1 MSKNPGMKDLRGD
14 SRRNFLRL
22 VGAAGAAF
30 GLERSHVLNYLG
42 DNGGTAL
49 ADNGACSSSC
59 KSVHIIAG
67 NGSFAWF
74 QLLWPHLDVAASTK
88 PGLAYH
94 SYDMN
99 GNPQGTL
106 VPAANGNNPFFYAP
120 EAPWMKGATPTYPV
134 TAYMAGKNETHTQT
148 PTTPAIVS
156 NNASMLAT
164 VASIQRSNPV
174 LLPVIGVVPLNFGDA
189 PGAPAIATVPS
200 ARGMIELFNSSA
212 SQLTLLAQKDKQLYE
227 TYYKAV
233 LGLREAAARPTWSRY
248 LDTTKTAANL
258 LGRNRAAALTPT
270 QMDLDNYG
278 LGLGGIASSKIDGLP
293 GRGQEK
299 LTNFAE
305 SLIIAAKAFK
315 LGLTNSVIIGLSPGA
330 TSETTFTDPH
340 VVFSPGNKGL
350 LMDTVKFIGM
360 MLNAFYND
368 LASIP
373 DPSCLAKNLDKTTV
387 LTVHGDT
394 PHSPL
399 LADAWPDATPGD
411 SNWLYV
417 MGAGYT
423 RTGWFG
429 GVHLNGT
436 TDGFDPATGAT
447 IVGQPSQVT
456 STAAGAAVAYAVSK
470 GNKNLVSQYYN
481 GGPYTGIVV

>member
-42 DNGGTAL
+42 DNGGVAL
-49 ADNGACSSSC
+49 ADNGACSTTC
-59 KSVHIIAG
+59 KSVHIVAG

-74 QLLWPHLDVAASTK
+74 QLLWPHLDVAASTNTA
-88 PGLAYH
+88 LAYH
-94 SYDMN
+94 SFDA
-99 GNPQGTL
+99 PGTL
-106 VPAANGNNPFFYAP
+106 VPAAGGNNPMFYAP
-120 EAPWMKGATPTYPV
+120 EAPWLKGAAPSATPTYPV
-134 TAYMAGKNETHTQT
+134 SAYMSGKNETHTQT

-200 ARGMIELFNSSA
+200 ALGMIELFNSSA

-233 LGLREAAARPTWSRY
+233 LGLREAAGRPTWSRY

-258 LGRNRAAALTPT
+258 LGRNLASVLTPT
-270 QMDLDNYG
+270 AADLAAYG
-278 LGLGGIASSKIDGLP
+278 ITALAASSVSAP
-293 GRGQEK
+293 GQDK
-299 LTNFAE
+299 LTNFAK
-305 SLIIAAKAFK
+305 SLIIAAKAFQH
-315 LGLTNSVIIGLSPGA
+315 GLTNSVIIGLSPGA

-340 VVFSPGNKGL
+340 VVFSPANKTL
-350 LMDTVKFIGM
+350 LKDTVKFIGM
-360 MLNAFYND
+360 MLNAFYAD
-368 LASIP
+368 LATMA
-373 DPSCLAKNLDKTTV
+373 DPSCSAKKLDATTV

-399 LADAWPDATPGD
+399 QADAWPDATPGD

-423 RTGWFG
+423 RSGWFG
-429 GVHLNGT
+429 GVHLDGT
-436 TDGFDPATGAT
+436 TDGFDPTTGAT
-447 IVGQPSQVT
+447 MVGQASQVT

-481 GGPYTGIVV
+481 GAPYTGIVV

>member
-30 GLERSHVLNYLG
+30 GLQRSHVLNYLG
-42 DNGGTAL
+42 DNGGVAL
-49 ADNGACSSSC
+49 ADSSC
-59 KSVHIIAG
+59 STVNKSVHIICG

-74 QLLWPHLDVAASTK
+74 QLLWPHLDVAASTNTA
-88 PGLAYH
+88 LAYH
-94 SYDMN
+94 SFDV
-99 GNPQGTL
+99 PGTL
-106 VPAANGNNPFFYAP
+106 VPGVGGNKPMFYAP
-120 EAPWMKGATPTYPV
+120 EAPWMKNGAPVYPV
-134 TAYMAGKNETHTQT
+134 TAFMAGKNETHTQT

-164 VASIQRSNPV
+164 VASIQRANPV

-200 ARGMIELFNSSA
+200 ALGMIELFNSSA
-212 SQLTLLAQKDKQLYE
+212 SQLTLAAQKDKQLYE

-233 LGLREAAARPTWSRY
+233 IGLREAAGRPTWSRY

-258 LGRNRAAALTPT
+258 LGRNLSALLTPT
-270 QMDLDNYG
+270 AQNLADYG
-278 LGLGGIASSKIDGLP
+278 ITALASSNVSAP
-293 GRGQEK
+293 GQDK
-299 LTNFAE
+299 LTNFGK
-305 SLIIAAKAFK
+305 SLIIAARAFK
-315 LGLTNSVIIGLSPGA
+315 LGLTNSVIIGMSPGA

-340 VVFSPGNKGL
+340 VVFSPGNKAL
-350 LMDTVKFIGM
+350 LKDTVKFIGM
-360 MLNAFYND
+360 MLNAFYAD
-368 LASIP
+368 LATMP
-373 DPSCLAKNLDKTTV
+373 DPSCTAQNLDKTTV

-399 LADAWPDATPGD
+399 QGDAWPDATAGD
-411 SNWLYV
+411 SNWMYV

-429 GVHLNGT
+429 GVHLDGT
-436 TDGFDPATGAT
+436 TDGFDPATGNT
-447 IVGQPSQVT
+447 IANQASQVT

-470 GNKNLVSQYYN
+470 GNKNLVSQYTSVVY
-481 GGPYTGIVV
+481 PGIVV